1 MLKIARNL
9 HQNSLI
15 LICINENKNLI
26 GGVRGEPGFPTIY
39 KKKVK
44 RKSNK
49 SKKN

>member
-26 GGVRGEPGFPTIY
+26 GGGVSGEPGFPTTIIKKRI
-39 KKKVK
+39 KKK
-44 RKSNK
+44 
-49 SKKN
+49 